1 MIVGVTAL
9 VWRAVG
15 PILAQAST
23 ALPMCRVGLLLS
35 VAFAAALAVQ
45 DVIIVADAG
54 IDDAAGL
61 LLAIASPSLNVL
73 GIAATFGCHKDVEVT
88 ARNAE
93 RLLAAANR
101 SHIPV
106 FRGATNPYGSTE
118 GLARDGSFVHGSD
131 GMGDLTGQYG
141 QECAPAEHHGVSASE
156 FIAQSARKRPGEIAL
171 LSFSPL
177 TNVALALAIE
187 PRLPQLLKT
196 VVAMGA
202 AVRVAGNASPLGEAN
217 FVHDALAAQ
226 LVVHAFTKEGSCP
239 LVLAPL
245 DLTNPAVTSPTAIGA
260 IRSRG
265 GAAARLFA
273 DAWPTYQAAYC
284 RLQGLCEGTPLHDA
298 HPVAYL
304 VSPELYTKVERVHL
318 HVVVAGSHDD
328 DTNGMSFVHVR
339 GSRATQPEPGRQP
352 VTLLLDVDQPKF
364 EALLTETI
372 TSMV

>member
-1 MIVGVTAL
+1 
-9 VWRAVG
+9 
-15 PILAQAST
+15 
-23 ALPMCRVGLLLS
+23 MCRVGLLLS

-156 FIAQSARKRPGEIAL
+156 FIAQSARKKPGEIAL

-202 AVRVAGNASPLGEAN
+202 AVRVANDAQFVTQGNSREDMRRFTDAGNIAETLVKRAVKKAEDRGCFAEGRRCDEPMYNSAAVEAK
-217 FVHDALAAQ
+217 AA
-226 LVVHAFTKEGSCP
+226 FG
-239 LVLAPL
+239 
-245 DLTNPAVTSPTAIGA
+245 N
-260 IRSRG
+260 
-265 GAAARLFA
+265 
-273 DAWPTYQAAYC
+273 
-284 RLQGLCEGTPLHDA
+284 
-298 HPVAYL
+298 
-304 VSPELYTKVERVHL
+304 
-318 HVVVAGSHDD
+318 
-328 DTNGMSFVHVR
+328 
-339 GSRATQPEPGRQP
+339 
-352 VTLLLDVDQPKF
+352 
-364 EALLTETI
+364 
-372 TSMV
+372 